1 MCVPPRRGAR
11 WRSQRYC
18 TGFRSCPIL
27 SVSFLPT
34 VILHSLHSWCI
45 YIEIDGTFPT
55 KSAHKSTLSV
65 SWSQN
70 RNRYESRPNVVVV
83 PRCRLVVLLPLRP
96 LPHCFL
102 FGRHRSRDAD
112 ASFDLREGGREVVC
126 FPCLRFRWRRITT
139 QERYRGVDLPPI
151 FRGDKPKYPT
161 DTETVD
167 APLSSQNWKGL
178 FTKVNCVHVH

>member
-45 YIEIDGTFPT
+45 YIEIDGTFTT
-55 KSAHKSTLSV
+55 KSARKSTLSV

-70 RNRYESRPNVVVV
+70 RNRYESRPNVVV
-83 PRCRLVVLLPLRP
+83 PRCRLVVLLLLRP

-112 ASFDLREGGREVVC
+112 ASFDLREGGGKLYAFLACASDGDVSPLRNGIVVLISRPFFVVTSPSTRLTQRRWTRRC
-126 FPCLRFRWRRITT
+126 HHKTGKASLLR
-139 QERYRGVDLPPI
+139 
-151 FRGDKPKYPT
+151 
-161 DTETVD
+161 
-167 APLSSQNWKGL
+167 
-178 FTKVNCVHVH
+178 